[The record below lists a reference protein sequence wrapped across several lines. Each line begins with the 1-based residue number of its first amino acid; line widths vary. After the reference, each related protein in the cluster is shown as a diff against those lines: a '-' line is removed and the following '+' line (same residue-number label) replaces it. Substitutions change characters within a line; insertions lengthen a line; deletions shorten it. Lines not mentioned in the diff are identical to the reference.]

1 MTAPI
6 TWTPYAEGA
15 VGWVGDTRQW
25 TVIARERRW
34 VLIDPDGVA
43 SLWDTVEEAKAAAE
57 AREAER

>member
-34 VLIDPDGVA
+34 VPIDPARGA
-43 SLWDTVEEAKAAAE
+43 SLWDTL
-57 AREAER
+57 